1 MKKHGHYCK
10 VCGEYKANE
19 KFSGKGHAA
28 HICKACAA
36 LPPEVRAEQMA
47 INRLVNLPW
56 RLSKEQL
63 SWLKNRA
70 KDKRPEVRELA
81 QEQLEMRFPSRQ
93 EQEDF
98 EDDSEFFL
106 DEDDITKQPAGFG
119 WLFCYSLCSNTAL
132 IIASASACLLG
143 EVTFQSA
150 SISRMV
156 LISFS
161 SNSSCRR

>member
-10 VCGEYKANE
+10 ICGEYKANE
-19 KFSGKGHAA
+19 KFSGKSHAA

-56 RLSKEQL
+56 LLSKEQL

-93 EQEDF
+93 ELENY
-98 EDDSEFFL
+98 EDDSEFLL
-106 DEDDITKQPAGFG
+106 DKDDIT
-119 WLFCYSLCSNTAL
+119 
-132 IIASASACLLG
+132 
-143 EVTFQSA
+143 E
-150 SISRMV
+150 
-156 LISFS
+156 
-161 SNSSCRR
+161 

>member
-19 KFSGKGHAA
+19 KFSGKGQAA

-70 KDKRPEVRELA
+70 KDRRREVRELA

-93 EQEDF
+93 EPEDF
-98 EDDSEFFL
+98 EDA
-106 DEDDITKQPAGFG
+106 AGF
-119 WLFCYSLCSNTAL
+119 LLAKRQYIVATSRALNLPSDAPRVNTPLWSVPTSTRLMSTMYAR
-132 IIASASACLLG
+132 IG
-143 EVTFQSA
+143 Q
-150 SISRMV
+150 
-156 LISFS
+156 
-161 SNSSCRR
+161 